1 MGLCWDLIEVM
12 DPRGVFNV
20 DMVGE
25 MAMGLPWAELMGPGG
40 KAEVGVSWRQGT
52 SQLHSSCLTG
62 SWFEFEEGAGG
73 NWKIRDSTAVDGGDM
88 RPGEE
93 MGDAPTGFIIILLEW
108 CMGTWVP
115 IESNE
120 IRGSKCILCP
130 VWDPRTPDELGS
142 RKSPKKQKNNIRFF
156 KIQHF

>member
-1 MGLCWDLIEVM
+1 
-12 DPRGVFNV
+12 
-20 DMVGE
+20 
-25 MAMGLPWAELMGPGG
+25 MGPGG

-62 SWFEFEEGAGG
+62 SWFEFEDGFVGG

-93 MGDAPTGFIIILLEW
+93 MGDPPTPPGFIIILLEW
-108 CMGTWVP
+108 CMGTPWVP

-130 VWDPRTPDELGS
+130 VWDPRTPVELGS
-142 RKSPKKQKNNIRFF
+142 RKSPEKNKNNKVFF
-156 KIQHF
+156 IKKLQNFK